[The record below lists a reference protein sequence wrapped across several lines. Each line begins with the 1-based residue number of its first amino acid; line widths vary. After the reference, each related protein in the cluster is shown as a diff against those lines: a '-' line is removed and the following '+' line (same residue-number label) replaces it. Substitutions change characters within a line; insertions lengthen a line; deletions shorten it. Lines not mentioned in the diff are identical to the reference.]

1 MTGAACT
8 RLSAQELLEY
18 WLGELDEARELLLDE
33 HLFACATCSERLRA
47 LVELGAAVRREF
59 ASGTLNVVLPAPFM
73 ARVKAAGLRLRE
85 YRLEPGGSV
94 DCTITP
100 DDDLVVAH
108 LHAPLRDV
116 RRLDL
121 LIDDTTIGKLRAND
135 VAFDP
140 AAESVVA
147 VTSSVF
153 LRTLQHSQ
161 QRVQLVAVD
170 GAEERVLG
178 DYTFNHYP
186 S

>member
-1 MTGAACT
+1 
-8 RLSAQELLEY
+8 
-18 WLGELDEARELLLDE
+18 
-33 HLFACATCSERLRA
+33 
-47 LVELGAAVRREF
+47 
-59 ASGTLNVVLPAPFM
+59 M

-108 LHAPLRDV
+108 LHASLRDV

-121 LIDDTTIGKLRAND
+121 LIDDTTLGKLRAND

-153 LRTLQHSQ
+153 LRTLKHSQ